1 MVKENEKKN
10 PYIRQLPILLVGLF
24 LIFFAGNLSVITS
37 SDPKIV
43 ITEEMQNQIDKE
55 VRDILVQL
63 QSAAPNL
70 QKTIIGLY
78 KIEPHRQEKILKL
91 LKSLKKSQE
100 NLKEIPKLLE
110 NPSNSAEENLL
121 LEALN
126 KSVFDDIENAK
137 ILLDEYLNLIL
148 LKITRETFESQNKNV
163 SNYSEVLN
171 SFFIII
177 VTFLSVFSLMLIN
190 FRRFFEKKEANAE
203 IGKCEN
209 WSDTL
214 QYAHKRLLNEEKYM
228 EHLNIA
234 NLTSGIIIAGLGVLW
249 FLFFVFPLDR
259 VVDFDS
265 FLNFVATYWPR
276 FGIVIIVGIL
286 AVFFLRLY
294 TKTIRRIDRNKNEIT
309 NIELRLTSGLMLCD
323 EKDRG
328 RLKSL
333 ANELSKE
340 ERNFVL
346 DKNESSAILDT
357 DKLVEIAS
365 KFTPKIGF

>member
-1 MVKENEKKN
+1 MVKENEEKN
-10 PYIRQLPILLVGLF
+10 PYIRRLPILLVGLF

-37 SDPKIV
+37 QPQQDIITKEMKDQIKKDSIDIV
-43 ITEEMQNQIDKE
+43 N
-55 VRDILVQL
+55 QL
-63 QSAAPNL
+63 QSATPKR
-70 QKTIIGLY
+70 QKIIIESYNFKPEIEKGIFDGL
-78 KIEPHRQEKILKL
+78 EILERG
-91 LKSLKKSQE
+91 Q
-100 NLKEIPKLLE
+100 KLLE
-110 NPSNSAEENLL
+110 EIPSDAELDPLTKVMHETMLVGLDITKIALTDVVEVGLL
-121 LEALN
+121 
-126 KSVFDDIENAK
+126 
-137 ILLDEYLNLIL
+137 Y
-148 LKITRETFESQNKNV
+148 ITRETFESQNKNV
-163 SNYSEVLN
+163 SSYSEVLN

-228 EHLNIA
+228 ERLNIA

-357 DKLVEIAS
+357 DKLIEIAS